1 MEALRLQLKELER
14 RWEDDHW
21 QLVRLAAASN
31 STHVVHR
38 QRELRRSSG
47 SPDECWY
54 CHGRGHIK
62 RDCVTLKRTQRNKA
76 ELASIARRH
85 RGKRR
90 GGTLTRRTV
99 VADDVDSARLK
110 QRQSSRE
117 SSLEEMKETFALQ
130 QASWLLAEHPKA
142 QARLLAEHAKA
153 MLARD
158 RELDTLKETC
168 RDLTLHL
175 KAALDTRAVK
185 SAIYRDKTELEN
197 ILKVSAKEKSQLGR
211 KQVEC
216 DTLNQTLE
224 DGDKKHGLLVSDT
237 DENAQLNSD
246 HQHRLVQ
253 LSEVDLLLNCDNEPP
268 RADDDWVKKHQHRLT
283 GRPRRLLGTR
293 NQLAVIKTRRRCLP
307 CLPAREVN
315 IGHFDMSAEVV
326 RDVLV
331 RALDRSRGERSS
343 STDTP
348 PETINR
354 ADIRVCTQD
363 PGTAG
368 SARRRRLPCTP
379 GSSTDVTDSDSS
391 VGTSDRPFLYMVNR
405 SRGERSSSTDTLPET
420 ARDETVDGEPVD
432 ELSPETVRDATVD
445 DEPVNELWTSQSD
458 GDQLGEVRDAI
469 RIRTPIPLLQEDTKM
484 WLWQE
489 ILFSN

>member
-1 MEALRLQLKELER
+1 ML
-14 RWEDDHW
+14 D
-21 QLVRLAAASN
+21 
-31 STHVVHR
+31 
-38 QRELRRSSG
+38 
-47 SPDECWY
+47 

-62 RDCVTLKRTQRNKA
+62 RDCVTLKTAQRNKA
-76 ELASIARRH
+76 ELASIARRY

-99 VADDVDSARLK
+99 VADDVDSAHLK

-130 QASWLLAEHPKA
+130 QARLLAEHAKA
-142 QARLLAEHAKA
+142 QATLLAEHAKA

-158 RELDTLKETC
+158 RELGTLKEKC

-185 SAIYRDKTELEN
+185 SAIYKEKTELEN

-216 DTLNQTLE
+216 DALNQTLA
-224 DGDKKHGLLVSDT
+224 DGDNKHGLLVSVT
-237 DENAQLNSD
+237 DENAQLTSVNSD

-293 NQLAVIKTRRRCLP
+293 NQPAVIKTRRRCLP
-307 CLPAREVN
+307 CLPAREAN
-315 IGHFDMSAEVV
+315 IGHFDMSAEAV

-331 RALDRSRGERSS
+331 RALDPQ
-343 STDTP
+343 THH
-348 PETINR
+348 
-354 ADIRVCTQD
+354 Q
-363 PGTAG
+363 
-368 SARRRRLPCTP
+368 RR
-379 GSSTDVTDSDSS
+379 
-391 VGTSDRPFLYMVNR
+391 
-405 SRGERSSSTDTLPET
+405 
-420 ARDETVDGEPVD
+420 
-432 ELSPETVRDATVD
+432 
-445 DEPVNELWTSQSD
+445 
-458 GDQLGEVRDAI
+458 
-469 RIRTPIPLLQEDTKM
+469 
-484 WLWQE
+484 
-489 ILFSN
+489 